1 MIIDLEK
8 YIPKGTKY
16 LSGRDEGSY
25 YKKLIS
31 REENQNKLVIKIPET
46 IIGINM
52 SFFLGMFDEFIGE
65 FNTRKE
71 INENIEFDIPNSKYK
86 SYIEKD
92 IKSAIDEILD
102 NKSIGFDK
110 K

>member
-1 MIIDLEK
+1 MIIDLK
-8 YIPKGTKY
+8 KHIPEGTKY
-16 LSGRDEGSY
+16 LSGRDEGNY
-25 YKKLIS
+25 YKKLILK
-31 REENQNKLVIKIPET
+31 EKNWDKLVIKIPET

-52 SFFLGMFDEFIGE
+52 SFFLGMFDEFIGQ

-86 SYIEKD
+86 SYVEKD

-102 NKSIGFDK
+102 NKSIGFDNK
-110 K
+110 